1 MQALRIDVWSDI
13 ACPWCWVGKR
23 HLEQA
28 IEAAQRPVEVVW
40 HAFELDPKAP
50 TKQPEGRD
58 YVQRLA
64 DKYAVPK
71 AQAQGMID
79 QMTERG
85 AGVGLEFRFD
95 RAQATNTFDAHRLL
109 AWAKE
114 HGRQDELKE
123 RLFLAYMTRG
133 QLISDHDVLAQIAE
147 EAGLDGEGAAR
158 LLATEALTE
167 HVRQDEATAHQL
179 GVRGV
184 PFFVFDQRLGVSGA
198 QPVSVLTEA
207 IREASAAESVPQS
220 AEADACGPDGCEV
233 PPPRSA

>member
-28 IEAAQRPVEVVW
+28 IEAAQRPVEVIW
-40 HAFELDPKAP
+40 HAFELDPEAP
-50 TKQPEGRD
+50 VKQPEGRD

-64 DKYAVPK
+64 DKYSLPK

-85 AGVGLEFRFD
+85 AGVGLKFRFD

-114 HGRQDELKE
+114 QGRQNELKE
-123 RLFLAYMTRG
+123 QLFLAYMNQG

-147 EAGLDGEGAAR
+147 QAGLDGEAAAS
-158 LLATEALTE
+158 LLASEALTE
-167 HVRQDEATAHQL
+167 HVREDEATAHQL

-207 IREASAAESVPQS
+207 ILEASAAESLPQGAD
-220 AEADACGPDGCEV
+220 AEACGPEGCEI
-233 PPPRSA
+233 A